1 MKMIDH
7 MEYMKGMERLESD
20 IMTRVIDQ
28 MEAYDYD
35 SFTCHLWTFRPSCH
49 QQPKTFWKR

>member
-7 MEYMKGMERLESD
+7 MEYMDGMERLESD

-35 SFTCHLWTFRPSCH
+35 SFTANDVKAALAKDTLSPRDF
-49 QQPKTFWKR
+49 